1 VTLNEPNVLMA
12 LGYAEGQWPPHRRS
26 PALALRAAAGMLR
39 MHAAA
44 ATALHQIGAA
54 RGRPAMVSIA
64 HHERPFRPV
73 PGSIA
78 ARFAAWLPDLVFN
91 RWFLWSCARGRVL
104 PPAGS
109 GQVVPGLRGS
119 LDYLG
124 LNYYADE
131 RVRFDWRASSRLF
144 VSSDP
149 DPALPRNSLG
159 WSIDPGGLRRALV
172 SLSEEFRLPVM
183 VTENGVAD
191 EDDELRSG
199 FLIDHLRAVVEA
211 IDDGADVLGYLHW
224 TGFDNFEWL
233 EGYGAKFGLVAVDRT
248 TLERRPKPSAEVFAG
263 VCRTGVIPAPDH
275 PSRPAARPCGGRA
288 SRSE

>member
-1 VTLNEPNVLMA
+1 
-12 LGYAEGQWPPHRRS
+12 
-26 PALALRAAAGMLR
+26 
-39 MHAAA
+39 
-44 ATALHQIGAA
+44 
-54 RGRPAMVSIA
+54 
-64 HHERPFRPV
+64 
-73 PGSIA
+73 
-78 ARFAAWLPDLVFN
+78 
-91 RWFLWSCARGRVL
+91 
-104 PPAGS
+104 
-109 GQVVPGLRGS
+109 
-119 LDYLG
+119 
-124 LNYYADE
+124 
-131 RVRFDWRASSRLF
+131 
-144 VSSDP
+144 
-149 DPALPRNSLG
+149 
-159 WSIDPGGLRRALV
+159 
-172 SLSEEFRLPVM
+172 M

-233 EGYGAKFGLVAVDRT
+233 EGYGAKFGLVSVDRT

>member
-1 VTLNEPNVLMA
+1 
-12 LGYAEGQWPPHRRS
+12 
-26 PALALRAAAGMLR
+26 

-44 ATALHQIGAA
+44 ATALHQSGAA

-73 PGSIA
+73 PGSLA
-78 ARFAAWLPDLVFN
+78 ARFVAWAPDLLFN
-91 RWFLWSCARGRVL
+91 RWFLWSCMRGRVL

-109 GQVVPGLRGS
+109 GEAVPGLRGS

-124 LNYYADE
+124 LNYYADD

-149 DPALPRNSLG
+149 DPSLPRNSLG

-191 EDDELRSG
+191 EDDELRTG
-199 FLIDHLRAVVEA
+199 FLVDHLRAVVEA

-233 EGYGAKFGLVAVDRT
+233 EGYGAKFGLVAVDRA
-248 TLERRPKPSAEVFAG
+248 TLERHPKPSAEVFAG

-275 PSRPAARPCGGRA
+275 PGGASTRRPRLSP
-288 SRSE
+288 